1 MLRYTYW
8 WIEALIGALL
18 IVAPF
23 AEKFAQ
29 VKAPT
34 YTDVIAGIV
43 LVVCALVGYYFVG
56 EMSSQEAKPIR
67 S

>member
-1 MLRYTYW
+1 MRNGYW
-8 WIEALIGALL
+8 WIEALVGAFL
-18 IVAPF
+18 ILAPF

-43 LVVCALVGYYFVG
+43 LVVWALVGYYFLG
-56 EMSSQEAKPIR
+56 ELQVQETKPTR

>member
-1 MLRYTYW
+1 MRYGYW
-8 WIEALIGALL
+8 WIEALVGVYL
-18 IVAPF
+18 ILAPF

-34 YTDVIAGIV
+34 YTDVIAGIL
-43 LVVCALVGYYFVG
+43 LVVWALVGYHFLG
-56 EMSSQEAKPIR
+56 EWQAQETKPTR